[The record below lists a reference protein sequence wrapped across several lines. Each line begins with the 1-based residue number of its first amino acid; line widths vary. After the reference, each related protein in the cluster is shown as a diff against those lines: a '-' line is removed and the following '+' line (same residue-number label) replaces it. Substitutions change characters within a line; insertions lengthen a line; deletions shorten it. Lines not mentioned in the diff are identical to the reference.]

1 MLASRLKS
9 EREKLGMNKK
19 EVSEQLGIP
28 YTTYCNYE
36 AGSREPNSEMLKKI
50 ANYYSVTL
58 DYLLG
63 LSDLANSSL
72 QQETSKRSLELG
84 DRIRQL
90 RDQLGLTQ
98 EDVAKRVGV
107 AIQTIY
113 KYENGIVTNIP
124 SDKIENIAKALE
136 TTPAYLMGWEP
147 DPSSEE
153 SNKSPVSSFLAKKRA
168 IADIKSSATNTY
180 TIHGSQGKGS
190 VVKSSIPKDKGVLA
204 YNEKIYELTQA
215 EFTALEGVIKAMRN

>member
-1 MLASRLKS
+1 MTIGQRIKNT
-9 EREKLGMNKK
+9 RIEKK
-19 EVSEQLGIP
+19 
-28 YTTYCNYE
+28 
-36 AGSREPNSEMLKKI
+36 
-50 ANYYSVTL
+50 
-58 DYLLG
+58 
-63 LSDLANSSL
+63 
-72 QQETSKRSLELG
+72 
-84 DRIRQL
+84 
-90 RDQLGLTQ
+90 LTQ

-153 SNKSPVSSFLAKKRA
+153 SNTSPVSAFLAKKRV

-215 EFTALEGVIKAMRN
+215 EFTALEGVIKAMRNEIRD